1 MIRIVSFVFVV
12 QANMSSE
19 ISLNLLV
26 QAKEQLYSGDFESA
40 AKSARAV
47 IALDESN
54 LVLDFSKMG
63 LR

>member
-1 MIRIVSFVFVV
+1 
-12 QANMSSE
+12 MSSE